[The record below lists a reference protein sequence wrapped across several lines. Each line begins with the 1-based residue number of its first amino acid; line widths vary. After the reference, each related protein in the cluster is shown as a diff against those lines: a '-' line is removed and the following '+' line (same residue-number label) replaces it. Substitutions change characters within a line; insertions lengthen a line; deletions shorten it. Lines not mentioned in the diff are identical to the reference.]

1 MVIRTNIQLTVKR
14 DLLAAASH
22 AKLETNGVTDNDELQ
37 VTARYVP
44 MGVVAAICPSN
55 DPLMIAIGKLAP
67 ALITGNTVIVKP
79 SPFTP
84 YSILKY
90 VACIQSLF
98 PPGVIQ
104 ALNGD
109 EKLGPLLV
117 DHPKIQKISFTGS
130 VEIGK
135 KVMAAA
141 SKTLKRVT
149 LSLSGNGACIV
160 CPDVDVSL
168 VAPQVAVGAFLNSGQ
183 LCLANRRIYVHEE
196 IYNDF
201 MQHMVDA
208 VKLWKASPAASD
220 TTILGPVQNA
230 MRYRHVKDIFAD
242 SQKNGYKFSLGSGTI
257 VEEKGFIIQPAVI
270 DNPPEDSRVVRE
282 EAFGRY

>member
-1 MVIRTNIQLTVKR
+1 
-14 DLLAAASH
+14 
-22 AKLETNGVTDNDELQ
+22 
-37 VTARYVP
+37 
-44 MGVVAAICPSN
+44 MGVVAAICPFS
-55 DPLMIAIGKLAP
+55 DPLMLAIGKLAP

-79 SPFTP
+79 SPFAP
-84 YSILKY
+84 YSILKFVDY
-90 VACIQSLF
+90 IQSLF

-117 DHPKIQKISFTGS
+117 DHPKIQNISFTGS

-160 CPDVDVSL
+160 CPDIDVSL
-168 VAPQVAVGAFLNSGQ
+168 VAPQVAAGAFLNSGQ
-183 LCLANRRIYVHEE
+183 LCLANRRIYVHED

-201 MQHMVDA
+201 MQHMVDN
-208 VKLWKASPAASD
+208 VKLWKAGPAPSD
-220 TTILGPVQNA
+220 TAMLGPIQNEI
-230 MRYRHVKDIFAD
+230 RYKIVKDIFED
-242 SQKNGYKFSLGSGTI
+242 SQKNGHKFSLGSGSITD
-257 VEEKGFIIQPAVI
+257 EKGFIIQPAII
-270 DNPPEDSRVVRE
+270 DNPPDDSRVVRE
-282 EAFGRY
+282 EAFGRH